1 MGAPLVYTRGQYYIN
16 LKGRKRDRERKNK
29 RQQKKRGGGGGE
41 KGRTGSRQNMKL

>member
-16 LKGRKRDRERKNK
+16 LKGRKREREREKTKDSK
-29 RQQKKRGGGGGE
+29 RREEGE